1 MAKYRKLPV
10 VIEAEKVS
18 DLLYGFKHDFS
29 KLPKWVID
37 AYNNLVINT
46 ITNDYFN
53 VMTLEG
59 TMMATRED
67 YLVKGIDGELYPCK
81 IDIFE
86 KTYERTE

>member
-10 VIEAEKVS
+10 TIEAEKVN
-18 DLLYGFKHDFS
+18 DLLYGFAHNFS

-37 AYNNLVINT
+37 AYNNARIDA
-46 ITNDYFN
+46 ITDNYFN
-53 VMTLEG
+53 VNTLEG
-59 TMMATRED
+59 TMIATRGD

-86 KTYERTE
+86 KTYERV

>member
-10 VIEAEKVS
+10 TIEAEKVT
-18 DLLYGFKHDFS
+18 DLLYGFAHDFS
-29 KLPKWVID
+29 KLPQWVIV
-37 AYNNLVINT
+37 N
-46 ITNDYFN
+46 
-53 VMTLEG
+53 TLEG

-86 KTYERTE
+86 KTYERV